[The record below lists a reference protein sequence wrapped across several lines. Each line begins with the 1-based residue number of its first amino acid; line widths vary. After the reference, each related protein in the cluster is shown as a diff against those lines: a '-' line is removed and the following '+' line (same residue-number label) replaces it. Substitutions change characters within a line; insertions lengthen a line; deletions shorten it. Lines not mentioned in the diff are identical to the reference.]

1 MMAPR
6 TEPRNP
12 FYFLLL
18 VASLLFLATALGYTL
33 IPFLEDKAIQ
43 AGKIP
48 PPSPFRNSLRKDGWI
63 WLFYELAA
71 MIVFGL
77 SSMGLDRLRS
87 LKKARVEETISHGK
101 NNPSGG

>member
-1 MMAPR
+1 MSPR

-18 VASLLFLATALGYTL
+18 VASLLFLATALAYTL
-33 IPFLEDKAIQ
+33 IPILEDKAIQ

-48 PPSPFRNSLRKDGWI
+48 PPSPFRDSLRRDGWI

-77 SSMGLDRLRS
+77 FSMGLDRLRS
-87 LKKARVEETISHGK
+87 LKKARAEGTISYGK
-101 NNPSGG
+101 NNPASE